1 MNSVQ
6 ARPTV
11 EHIVTKKPMMIEF
24 FLPSVSS
31 INPTTGEKMRA
42 ATSKD
47 VKMKATSISPSESW

>member
-24 FLPSVSS
+24 FLPNVSS

-47 VKMKATSISPSESW
+47 LYRKNLLRL